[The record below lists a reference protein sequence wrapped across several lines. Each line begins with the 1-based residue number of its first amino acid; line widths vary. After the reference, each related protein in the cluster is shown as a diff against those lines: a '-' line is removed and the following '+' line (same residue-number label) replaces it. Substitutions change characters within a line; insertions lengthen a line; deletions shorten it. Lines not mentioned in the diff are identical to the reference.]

1 MKIIILGAPGSGKGT
16 VSDCLVKEM
25 KLLHVS
31 PGELLREEV
40 KKQTP
45 IGKEVHKYMDKG
57 LLVPTNIV
65 TDMVKLEV
73 ISKDDFI
80 LDGFP
85 RTIEQ
90 AQLIS
95 DIKIDGVISLDVP
108 EKEVIERLSGRR
120 TCLNCGASYHIKYL
134 PPKKAGICDK
144 CGTKLEQRKDDN
156 PETIKQRFQ
165 VYNKETQPLIDYYKK
180 KKLLHVVDASK
191 APKEVCKAVM
201 EELIKLKKR

>member
-1 MKIIILGAPGSGKGT
+1 
-16 VSDCLVKEM
+16 M

>member
-1 MKIIILGAPGSGKGT
+1 MLGAPGSGKGT

-25 KLLHVS
+25 KLLHIS

-73 ISKDDFI
+73 MDKKDFI

-85 RTIEQ
+85 RTVEQ
-90 AQLIS
+90 ANLIE
-95 DIKIDGVISLDVP
+95 DIKIDMVISLDVP
-108 EKEVIERLSGRR
+108 EAEVVERLSGRR
-120 TCLNCGASYHIKYL
+120 SCLNCGASYHVKYIPL
-134 PPKKAGICDK
+134 KKEGICDK
-144 CGTKLEQRKDDN
+144 CGTKLEQRKDDH

-165 VYNKETQPLIDYYKK
+165 VYNKETQPLIDYYAK
-180 KKLLHVVDASK
+180 KKLLHKIDASK

-201 EELIKLKKR
+201 EELKKFKKK